1 MTETN
6 DNAELDL
13 KLVATTLIWTNS
25 GTEDMPL
32 WRCTGGKEY
41 VISKFDHEP
50 TLAEIGKVVDERRH
64 LIENH
69 YKEYHETLSGWQLY
83 LTNSMTHNEFLQ
95 YNVSQSVDF
104 PATDLTEVDA
114 VEEMKSILGE

>member
-1 MTETN
+1 MTDTN
-6 DNAELDL
+6 DNTDLNL
-13 KLVATTLIWTNS
+13 KLVATTLIWTNA
-25 GTEDMPL
+25 GTEDLPL

-41 VISKFDHEP
+41 IISRFDYEP

-83 LTNSMTHNEFLQ
+83 LDASMTHNEYLQ
-95 YNVSQSVDF
+95 YSVSQSVDF
-104 PATDLTEVDA
+104 PATDLTQIDA
-114 VEEMKSILGE
+114 EEEMKSIIGE